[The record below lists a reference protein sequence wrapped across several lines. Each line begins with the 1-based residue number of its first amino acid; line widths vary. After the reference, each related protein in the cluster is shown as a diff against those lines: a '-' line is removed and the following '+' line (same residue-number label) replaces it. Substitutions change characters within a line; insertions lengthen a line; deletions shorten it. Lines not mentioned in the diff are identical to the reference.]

1 LNLGVQEKSTVE
13 EIRARFDA
21 DVERFSKLE
30 TGQSATMDAPLT
42 LELIAQVSA
51 AVCPGAK
58 ALLDIGCGA
67 GNYSLKLLQVLP
79 RLEVTLVDLSEP
91 MLKRA
96 KERVGAAGAAKIEPV
111 QGDIRE
117 IDPGSERFDL
127 VVASAV
133 LHHLR
138 TNAEWEAVFS
148 KIYKSLRAGGAF
160 WISDYIEHSIPGVQ
174 QVMWQR
180 FGEYLKGLKD
190 ADYRDHVFAYIE
202 REDTPRSVIYQLD
215 LLRKVGFKRVEIL
228 HKNACFAAFGGV
240 KE

>member
-1 LNLGVQEKSTVE
+1 
-13 EIRARFDA
+13 
-21 DVERFSKLE
+21 
-30 TGQSATMDAPLT
+30 MDAPLT

-51 AVCPGAK
+51 AACPGAK

-96 KERVGAAGAAKIEPV
+96 KERVGAAGAAKIETI

-117 IDPGSERFDL
+117 IELGMERFDL

-138 TNAEWEAVFS
+138 TDGEWEAVFG
-148 KIYKSLRAGGAF
+148 KIFKSLRAGGAF

-174 QVMWQR
+174 QVMWKR
-180 FGEYLKGLKD
+180 YGEYLERLKD
-190 ADYRDHVFAYIE
+190 VNYRDHVFAYIE
-202 REDTPRSVIYQLD
+202 REDTPRSVMYQVD
-215 LLRKVGFKRVEIL
+215 LLRKVGFKQVEIL

>member
-1 LNLGVQEKSTVE
+1 MQEKSTVD

-21 DVERFSKLE
+21 DVDRFSKLE

-51 AVCPGAK
+51 AVCPRART
-58 ALLDIGCGA
+58 LLDIGCGA

-79 RLEVTLVDLSEP
+79 GLEVTLVDLSEP

-96 KERVGAAGAAKIEPV
+96 MERVGAAGAAKIETV

-117 IDPGSERFDL
+117 LGPGTERFDL

-138 TNAEWEAVFS
+138 TDAEWEAVFT
-148 KIYKSLRAGGAF
+148 KVYHSLTIGGAF
-160 WISDYIEHSIPGVQ
+160 WISDFVEHSIPGVQ
-174 QVMWQR
+174 QVMWKR
-180 FGEYLKGLKD
+180 YGDYLTGLKD

-228 HKNACFAAFGGV
+228 HKIACFAAFGGI
-240 KE
+240 KK